1 MGIFD
6 AIFGGGGDDGSQQLV
21 RDQKKAA
28 VQARL
33 DEDLRQSRIRDALAG
48 INKAYDGTPTITGYT
63 PGTASW
69 QSLAGAVP
77 SFFQQGAQLQ
87 GLYSTYA
94 TGQKLGYQLN
104 PTQKINDWLTA
115 NLPDQIKNAG
125 LGVKFGAPTQQN
137 RGGSYQIIG
146 PDGRPVYSANSFD
159 ALGQWNGNVATK
171 TPQFGTP
178 TGGLGDAF
186 YQAYG
191 DAYKGY
197 YMPQQDEQF
206 SDAQDEM
213 TFRLARHGLLRSTM
227 AGDQMADLARQDALG
242 RASINQEADRS
253 VGDLRSRVNQEKSQA
268 ITQAYAVEDP
278 NVAVSQALN
287 NVSNLRTSK
296 PEYSPLGEVFRL
308 AAVGGAAGLQGYRN
322 NQLYGP
328 GSNSPFRSQ
337 GYQVR

>member
-6 AIFGGGGDDGSQQLV
+6 ALFGGGGDDGSEQLV
-21 RDQKKAA
+21 RDQKRAA

-33 DEDLRQSRIRDALAG
+33 DEDLRQSRIRDALSG
-48 INKAYDGTPTITGYT
+48 INKAYDGTPNITGYT

-69 QSLAGAVP
+69 ASLAGSNP
-77 SFFQQGAQLQ
+77 SFWQSGAQLQ

-104 PTQKINDWLTA
+104 PAQKINDWLSA

-125 LGVKFGAPTQQN
+125 LGVRFNAPTQQN
-137 RGGSYQIIG
+137 RAGQYQIIG
-146 PDGRPVYSANSFD
+146 ANGQPVYSAGSFD
-159 ALGQWNGNVATK
+159 ALGQWNGNVNTK
-171 TPQFGTP
+171 TAQFGTP

-186 YQAYG
+186 YNAYG

-197 YMPQQDEQF
+197 YTPQQDEQF
-206 SDAQDEM
+206 GDAQKEM

-227 AGDQMADLARQDALG
+227 AGDEMADLARQDALG
-242 RASINQEADRS
+242 RASINQEADRA

-287 NVSNLRTSK
+287 NVNNLRTSK
-296 PEYSPLGEVFRL
+296 PEFNPLGEVFRL
-308 AAVGGAAGLQGYRN
+308 AAVGGAAGLKGYRN

-328 GSNSPFRSQ
+328 SSSSPFRSQ
-337 GYQVR
+337 SRVIP